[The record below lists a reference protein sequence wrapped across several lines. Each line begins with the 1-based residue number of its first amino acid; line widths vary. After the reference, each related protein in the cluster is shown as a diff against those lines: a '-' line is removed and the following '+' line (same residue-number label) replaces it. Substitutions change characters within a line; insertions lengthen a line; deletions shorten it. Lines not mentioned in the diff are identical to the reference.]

1 MADGHR
7 HRKADRHVTNATEVF
22 QECEGLLPANTARK
36 RQRKIPPYRFQ
47 KEHSADSW
55 MSNIWPPELWG
66 NTFSAV
72 SSHSQFAV
80 LCYSSPRKLIYTNHQ
95 MEIFSVFTI
104 LLAKFVPIHT
114 LNSKTLVRNYSHYSF
129 PLRIAFSISQFTIQI
144 IFLFLSPQGKEKN
157 D

>member
-1 MADGHR
+1 M
-7 HRKADRHVTNATEVF
+7 F
-22 QECEGLLPANTARK
+22 QF
-36 RQRKIPPYRFQ
+36 I
-47 KEHSADSW
+47 
-55 MSNIWPPELWG
+55 
-66 NTFSAV
+66 
-72 SSHSQFAV
+72 
-80 LCYSSPRKLIYTNHQ
+80 PRKLIYTNHQ

-129 PLRIAFSISQFTIQI
+129 PLRIAISISQFTIQI